1 MELLAAIVGVADV
14 TARAS
19 TGLWK
24 LCEQWRDAPKD
35 IHLLRDDL
43 VQANA
48 FFAQI
53 QKGLTAEQAR
63 GGSASRWPPECIRE
77 LERLLQDGQALVLG
91 VEKMVDE
98 LMSPGIAASGP
109 SHQSLSGRRKLLW
122 VTKLRW
128 TSEQRRSLKTLMGKI
143 CVSLVSLNVTVT
155 TDLQAMLKSVD
166 ENILQA
172 VDKVSHKSRDHFD
185 TKLEASRIQVVDQVV
200 TQLVDHL
207 TSLQVTTPRDL
218 DRSLEDARS
227 QLRDDITHH
236 INSSQ
241 SESLA
246 RLDSGLASSIVDI
259 VSHMDRRI
267 TELRSDIAS
276 SSEEGQLAIQT
287 LRTTLIENRSKG
299 SSQPPRGTSMPSSLG
314 NTDPWAALLYQSA
327 ARARFANPGCESGC
341 ICQCH
346 SISAYANWKLNWFET
361 VLGSI
366 QMTYRGFLSKTR
378 ACSSPTCQTRHQPA
392 WIRLDY
398 RLPSWLLRIV
408 FTLAVSLTFTAPEM
422 LLRVV
427 RHIPSDNSSRAQ
439 SIFGF
444 VARRDLDGLKWA
456 LQTRKVGV
464 HDVTGSNRSGGT
476 YTALAWAIITKDVPM
491 AKLLLDAGSDV
502 IVGSDYV
509 SPAHHALSLF
519 SEGVPEGK
527 RILEMLP
534 IDEFLTASEFSDLH
548 KIVLGF
554 LPLNLRESL
563 QRPHL
568 LAQVNKRTMNGW
580 TPLHWAARRGDATDI
595 ETLIEAG
602 AEVDSQSSAG
612 VTPLLNACS
621 TANLA
626 AVRALLDRGAAIG
639 HRDKRL
645 ATCLHFAAQSKV
657 ENVSLLSFLISRGA
671 KVNAQNVEKAVPLA
685 CAVMANRPKLVSL
698 LLQNGADATNR
709 DWDGDIEL
717 FEAIA
722 MLSHKSAQLLL
733 DYGAD
738 YTNINNRG
746 AGILHILATAGDLRM
761 IRLFTEARMRGLDPT
776 VRDLD
781 GKTAMDLFE
790 ERWDHTPELQMQFK
804 DLLRSLGDG
813 TTAAEV
819 KGTEI
824 DTDGESSDGDFYDAL
839 ETWQGQYGG

>member
-24 LCEQWRDAPKD
+24 LCEQWREAPKE

-91 VEKMVDE
+91 VEKMADE

-172 VDKVSHKSRDHFD
+172 VDKVAHKSRDHFD

-218 DRSLEDARS
+218 DRSLEDAR
-227 QLRDDITHH
+227 T
-236 INSSQ
+236 
-241 SESLA
+241 
-246 RLDSGLASSIVDI
+246 
-259 VSHMDRRI
+259 
-267 TELRSDIAS
+267 
-276 SSEEGQLAIQT
+276 
-287 LRTTLIENRSKG
+287 
-299 SSQPPRGTSMPSSLG
+299 
-314 NTDPWAALLYQSA
+314 
-327 ARARFANPGCESGC
+327 
-341 ICQCH
+341 
-346 SISAYANWKLNWFET
+346 
-361 VLGSI
+361 
-366 QMTYRGFLSKTR
+366 
-378 ACSSPTCQTRHQPA
+378 
-392 WIRLDY
+392 
-398 RLPSWLLRIV
+398 
-408 FTLAVSLTFTAPEM
+408 PEM

-427 RHIPSDNSSRAQ
+427 RHIPSDNSSLAQ

-444 VARRDLDGLKWA
+444 VIRRDLDGLQWA
-456 LQTRKVGV
+456 LQTKRVGV

-476 YTALAWAIITKDVPM
+476 FTALAWAIIFKDVPM
-491 AKLLLDAGSDV
+491 VKLLLDAGSDV
-502 IVGSDYV
+502 VVGSDYV

-534 IDEFLTASEFSDLH
+534 IDEYLTASGFSDLH
-548 KIVLGF
+548 KIVLGL

-563 QRPHL
+563 QRPHF
-568 LAQVNKRTMNGW
+568 LAQVNQCTINGW
-580 TPLHWAARRGDATDI
+580 TPLHWAATRGNATDI

-621 TANLA
+621 TANLTA
-626 AVRALLDRGAAIG
+626 ARALLDRGAAIE

-645 ATCLHFAAQSKV
+645 GTCLHHFAAQSKV
-657 ENVSLLSFLISRGA
+657 ENFSLLSFLISRGA
-671 KVNAQNVEKAVPLA
+671 EVDAQNTDKATPLSG
-685 CAVMANRPKLVSL
+685 AVMANRPKLVNL
-698 LLQNGADATNR
+698 LLQHGADANNR
-709 DWDGDIEL
+709 DWDGDDEL
-717 FEAIA
+717 FSAIS

-776 VRDLD
+776 MRDLD

>member
-24 LCEQWRDAPKD
+24 LCEQWREAPKE

-109 SHQSLSGRRKLLW
+109 SHQSLSGRRKFLW

-155 TDLQAMLKSVD
+155 TDLQVMLKSVD

-172 VDKVSHKSRDHFD
+172 VDKVAHENRDHFD
-185 TKLEASRIQVVDQVV
+185 TQLEASRIQVVDQVV
-200 TQLVDHL
+200 AQLVDHL

-218 DRSLEDARS
+218 DRSLEDAR
-227 QLRDDITHH
+227 
-236 INSSQ
+236 
-241 SESLA
+241 
-246 RLDSGLASSIVDI
+246 
-259 VSHMDRRI
+259 
-267 TELRSDIAS
+267 
-276 SSEEGQLAIQT
+276 
-287 LRTTLIENRSKG
+287 K
-299 SSQPPRGTSMPSSLG
+299 
-314 NTDPWAALLYQSA
+314 
-327 ARARFANPGCESGC
+327 
-341 ICQCH
+341 
-346 SISAYANWKLNWFET
+346 
-361 VLGSI
+361 
-366 QMTYRGFLSKTR
+366 
-378 ACSSPTCQTRHQPA
+378 
-392 WIRLDY
+392 
-398 RLPSWLLRIV
+398 
-408 FTLAVSLTFTAPEM
+408 M

-761 IRLFTEARMRGLDPT
+761 IHLFTEARMRGLDPT
-776 VRDLD
+776 MRDLD

-839 ETWQGQYGG
+839 ETW

>member
-24 LCEQWRDAPKD
+24 LCEQWRDAPKE

-63 GGSASRWPPECIRE
+63 GGSSSRWPPECIRE

-172 VDKVSHKSRDHFD
+172 VDKVAHKSRDHFD
-185 TKLEASRIQVVDQVV
+185 AKLEASRIQVVDQVV

-218 DRSLEDARS
+218 DRSLEDAR
-227 QLRDDITHH
+227 T
-236 INSSQ
+236 
-241 SESLA
+241 
-246 RLDSGLASSIVDI
+246 
-259 VSHMDRRI
+259 
-267 TELRSDIAS
+267 
-276 SSEEGQLAIQT
+276 
-287 LRTTLIENRSKG
+287 
-299 SSQPPRGTSMPSSLG
+299 
-314 NTDPWAALLYQSA
+314 
-327 ARARFANPGCESGC
+327 
-341 ICQCH
+341 
-346 SISAYANWKLNWFET
+346 
-361 VLGSI
+361 
-366 QMTYRGFLSKTR
+366 
-378 ACSSPTCQTRHQPA
+378 
-392 WIRLDY
+392 
-398 RLPSWLLRIV
+398 
-408 FTLAVSLTFTAPEM
+408 PEM